1 MMSTAGVTDQSGSH
15 QKKLFVKGLDQETSS
30 FLGEFAK
37 TFASIEHLPIPE
49 QRQTIKEMFRVPE
62 SHLERIAKVENRVIE
77 GKNGPIP
84 LRLFIPKT
92 EEILPVIVYFHRGGW
107 VYGSV
112 EESEGI
118 CRRLANCT
126 GAIVIAV
133 EYRLAPKHK
142 FPVPLEDCYD
152 AAKWAVC
159 EASSFGG
166 NPEKVILCGES
177 AGGNL
182 AAAVALMARDKKEFS
197 PASQLLIYP
206 VLTSELNLQHYQDSP
221 DKWLL
226 SYDNMKFFWGAYLHA
241 DAEGNKP
248 YASPLK
254 SDNLADLP
262 QALIVTA
269 EHDALKHEGQAYG
282 EALTQAGIRQQTRC
296 YSNVVHGFLDLPLA
310 DQVKNQAMEDIADW
324 IKASL

>member
-1 MMSTAGVTDQSGSH
+1 MMSTAGVTDQSGFS
-15 QKKLFVKGLDQETSS
+15 QRPFVKSLDQETSN
-30 FLGEFAK
+30 FLQQFAK

-62 SHLERIAKVENRVIE
+62 SQLERIAKVENRVIE

-92 EEILPVIVYFHRGGW
+92 EESLPVIVYFHRGGW

-118 CRRLANCT
+118 CRRLANAT
-126 GAIVIAV
+126 SSIVIAV
-133 EYRLAPKHK
+133 EYRLAPEHK

-159 EASSFGG
+159 QASSFGG
-166 NPEKVILCGES
+166 NSDKVILCGES

-197 PASQLLIYP
+197 PAGQLLIYP
-206 VLTSELNLQHYQDSP
+206 VLTSELNPQHYQDSP

-226 SYDNMKFFWGAYLHA
+226 SYDNMKFFWGAYLSS
-241 DAEGNKP
+241 DAESNNP

-254 SDNLADLP
+254 SHDLAELP

-269 EHDALKHEGQAYG
+269 EHDALKAEGQAYG
-282 EALTQAGIRQQTRC
+282 KALTQAGVQQETRC
-296 YSNVVHGFLDLPLA
+296 YSNVIHGFLDLPLA
-310 DQVKNQAMEDIADW
+310 DPVKKQAIEDIADW
-324 IKASL
+324 MKMSL